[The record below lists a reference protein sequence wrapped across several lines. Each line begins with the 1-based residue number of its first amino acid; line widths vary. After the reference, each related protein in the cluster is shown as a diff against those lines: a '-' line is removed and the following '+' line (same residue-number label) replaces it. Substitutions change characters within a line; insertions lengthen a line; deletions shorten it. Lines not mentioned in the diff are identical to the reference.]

1 MRFLNFSEIVARS
14 RTVKIDLEL
23 SIILV
28 LDE

>member
-1 MRFLNFSEIVARS
+1 MRLLNFSEIVARS